1 MSTDFQRAREALG
14 VRLHRLRAESGLTGR
29 QLAAQLGWPPS
40 KISKLENGRQTA
52 TEADLSAWADATG
65 HAALGE
71 SLKADLRTLETQYQS
86 WKRRLASGHQ
96 RAQKEAGQEERSAG
110 LIRAYEPTAIPGV
123 LQTPDYAR
131 HVLASGAV
139 LHQSPR
145 DTDEAVRERMRRQEL
160 LYEPGRRFRFLLWEG
175 ALRALVCP
183 RDVLA
188 AQLDR
193 LTGLIGLDTVDLGII
208 PFTVQL
214 PLTLRHGFWIH
225 DDAHVTVET
234 INAALWLDSAADV
247 ALYVRAWQ
255 MYEQAAVRGNDA
267 HRLIA
272 TARRA
277 LGAF

>member
-14 VRLHRLRAESGLTGR
+14 VRLHQLRVGSGLTGR
-29 QLAAQLGWPPS
+29 QLAERLAWPPS

-52 TEADLSAWADATG
+52 TEADLNAWAEATG
-65 HAALGE
+65 QPALVS
-71 SLKADLRTLETQYQS
+71 SLHADLRGMETQYQS
-86 WKRRLASGHQ
+86 WKRRLAAGHR
-96 RAQKEAGQEERSAG
+96 RAQVEAGQEERSAG
-110 LIRAYEPTAIPGV
+110 LIRAYELTTIPGV

-131 HVLASGAV
+131 HVLASGAL

-145 DTDEAVRERMRRQEL
+145 DTEDAVRERMRRQEL
-160 LYEPGRRFRFLLWEG
+160 LYEPGRRFRLLLWEG

-183 RDVLA
+183 RDMLA

-208 PFTVQL
+208 PFAADL

-225 DDAHVTVET
+225 DEEHVTVET

-247 ALYVRAWQ
+247 ALYTRAWT
-255 MYEQAAVRGNDA
+255 MYDQVAVRGSQA

-272 TARRA
+272 AARRP
-277 LGAF
+277 LGPS